1 MNRKHLAIFIGISIV
16 FLVAVLLSK
25 TDIFTEKSTVLVP
38 ETGTAESVTQT
49 SDYKNISYEING
61 ERVTLVDG
69 LAETEQAPDSNSK
82 VITRYFGNE
91 LVADLNSDG
100 RDDVAFIL
108 SQETGGSGIFYY
120 AVAAIK
126 TDDGYVGT
134 DGYLLGDRIAPQS
147 TDISSNPRQV
157 DVVVFNYLERAS
169 GEPMT
174 TQPSVGRSV
183 YLKLVPESMRW
194 AIVEPD
200 FAGESAVNLE

>member
-1 MNRKHLAIFIGISIV
+1 M